1 MESILMSK
9 NLETKMS
16 KISLNASNEEVF
28 NFLHDLTDEYF
39 NGDKMKEIEELEK
52 KTGKKN
58 RGLDVDGITYKCAVT
73 IMDEEGCDIKDYVEM
88 SFLEESMTNKN
99 EYDNLGIFTRKYNC
113 F

>member
-1 MESILMSK
+1 MSK

-52 KTGKKN
+52 RLVKKIEV
-58 RGLDVDGITYKCAVT
+58 L
-73 IMDEEGCDIKDYVEM
+73 M
-88 SFLEESMTNKN
+88 
-99 EYDNLGIFTRKYNC
+99 
-113 F
+113 